1 MVRHH
6 QNGSGRNWHRVN
18 MRELDKM
25 LNSSIF
31 SQLLP
36 SSLSWTTF
44 TALEPHD
51 DRWPLHHA
59 NDRKESET
67 HSMKKKSL
75 IQILFSIIFGP
86 NSFCKI
92 MSVYKTV
99 GKPLKVLRHVLKISH
114 ITNRAIIIVQA
125 NQCLSIIMSIISVIQ
140 TQMRKT
146 TVDQVVEGLKFE
158 CSGDSS
164 IAAEMSN
171 QTLLWVSTADQAQ
184 CNQAQPSLRVTFS
197 FSSLQ
202 FLTRVFCLHI
212 YWKAATHQAIWIA
225 LTII

>member
-1 MVRHH
+1 MVLHH

-44 TALEPHD
+44 TALKSHD

-86 NSFCKI
+86 NSSCKI
-92 MSVYKTV
+92 ISVHKTV
-99 GKPLKVLRHVLKISH
+99 GKPLKGFSH

-158 CSGDSS
+158 CSRDLS

-171 QTLLWVSTADQAQ
+171 QTLLCVSTTDQAQ
-184 CNQAQPSLRVTFS
+184 CNQAQPPLRVTFS

-212 YWKAATHQAIWIA
+212 Y
-225 LTII
+225 

>member
-1 MVRHH
+1 MNYLYCIEAPWWQMTSASCKRPK
-6 QNGSGRNWHRVN
+6 GKRN
-18 MRELDKM
+18 
-25 LNSSIF
+25 
-31 SQLLP
+31 
-36 SSLSWTTF
+36 TF
-44 TALEPHD
+44 HE
-51 DRWPLHHA
+51 
-59 NDRKESET
+59 
-67 HSMKKKSL
+67 KKSL

-146 TVDQVVEGLKFE
+146 TMDQVVEGLKFE

-171 QTLLWVSTADQAQ
+171 QTLLIKLSAIKHNLLSGWHFLSVH
-184 CNQAQPSLRVTFS
+184 FS
-197 FSSLQ
+197 F
-202 FLTRVFCLHI
+202 
-212 YWKAATHQAIWIA
+212 
-225 LTII
+225 